1 MGSLYKYQIT
11 PTFTRLTEGF
21 KEWLHI
27 IGYAPSTIDSLPRRA
42 AELLEYVQTQGIYSL
57 SQVQSQHIRAYYE
70 TLKIKKS
77 QQTGALLRN
86 STLNGIIRAW
96 RLFAHYLE
104 ETDQGT
110 LNVDIPYER
119 DESIEREILTTQ
131 EIKALYNAADETILG
146 LRDRAILS
154 IYYGCGLRSNEGLS
168 LNLSDVM
175 VEKGLMYVRKGKGY
189 KERYVPFTEAVKT
202 DFRLYLKEC
211 RPKLVQQPNEDL
223 PADRQEPFLV
233 SNKGRRISSTAQ
245 SNRLK
250 ELLKQAGLTKPIGL
264 HNLRHSIATHL
275 LKSGMQIEDIAKF
288 LGHAYLSST
297 QIYTHIAHEYEGL

>member
-1 MGSLYKYQIT
+1 MESLYKYQIN

-21 KEWLHI
+21 RQWLDI
-27 IGYAPSTIDSLPRRA
+27 IGYAPGTIDSLPRRA
-42 AELLEYVQTQGIYSL
+42 AELLEYLQTQGIYSL
-57 SQVQSQHIRAYYE
+57 SQVQSQHIRAFYQL
-70 TLKIKKS
+70 LKIKKS
-77 QQTGALLRN
+77 GQTGRLLRN

-110 LNVDIPYER
+110 LNVDIPYEI
-119 DESIEREILTTQ
+119 DESIEREVLTTT
-131 EIKALYNAADETILG
+131 EIRALYNAADESILG

-189 KERYVPFTEAVKT
+189 KERYVPFTESLKT
-202 DFRLYLKEC
+202 DFRLYLQQC
-211 RPKLVQQPNEDL
+211 RPKLVEGRSEE
-223 PADRQEPFLV
+223 AFLV

-245 SNRLK
+245 SRRLK
-250 ELLKQAGLTKPIGL
+250 ELLKQVGITKPIGL

-275 LKSGMQIEDIAKF
+275 LKSGMQIEDIARF
-288 LGHAYLSST
+288 LGHAYISST
-297 QIYTHIAHEYEGL
+297 QIYTHIAHEYEGI